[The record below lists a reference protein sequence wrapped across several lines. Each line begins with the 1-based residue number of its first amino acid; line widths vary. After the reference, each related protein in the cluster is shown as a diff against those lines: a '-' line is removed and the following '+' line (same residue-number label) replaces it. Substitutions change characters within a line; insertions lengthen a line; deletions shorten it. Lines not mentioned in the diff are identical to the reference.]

1 MGSGDSHTAH
11 GAPWQLGDGEL
22 RERALSLSRQIEALQ
37 AQRISVMG
45 EVVERGISGED
56 GYRDAGSWLAART
69 MLEVHEARRV
79 VNLAVSLR
87 SQPEIAAAV
96 AEQRV
101 SPTHAQMICDFF
113 ETPPSLL
120 AALAEADPEEHSK
133 VVEFC
138 RDALLAAAVPG
149 PGTTTASVRRA
160 KERLEIR
167 LDAESDGPPTRE
179 RDNLNHLSVSH
190 TLHGRVVVHG
200 NFDALSG
207 EVLMTALSKLSAPQP
222 AEDGTPDRRSPR
234 KRRADA
240 LVEVCRRFL
249 DSGVAGM
256 EAGEK
261 PHVTVLIHQ
270 RDLQGQ
276 PAGPAEKTHRSI
288 TALLDGI
295 GLPWTPWGATLT
307 PETAR
312 AVACDAQ
319 VTPIVIDDN
328 GVPLSMGRTTRLVTP
343 AQRRAL
349 TVRDRGCA
357 FPNCTVPSSW
367 CEAHHITHWADGGP
381 TDLDNMVLLCGS
393 HHRHVHHS
401 DWTITSTPRGRPT
414 FTPPGVEPPGS
425 GPPGADRRHSAGT
438 VVA

>member
-138 RDALLAAAVPG
+138 R
-149 PGTTTASVRRA
+149 
-160 KERLEIR
+160 
-167 LDAESDGPPTRE
+167 
-179 RDNLNHLSVSH
+179 
-190 TLHGRVVVHG
+190 
-200 NFDALSG
+200 
-207 EVLMTALSKLSAPQP
+207 
-222 AEDGTPDRRSPR
+222 
-234 KRRADA
+234 
-240 LVEVCRRFL
+240 
-249 DSGVAGM
+249 
-256 EAGEK
+256 
-261 PHVTVLIHQ
+261 
-270 RDLQGQ
+270 
-276 PAGPAEKTHRSI
+276 
-288 TALLDGI
+288 
-295 GLPWTPWGATLT
+295 
-307 PETAR
+307 
-312 AVACDAQ
+312 
-319 VTPIVIDDN
+319 
-328 GVPLSMGRTTRLVTP
+328 
-343 AQRRAL
+343 
-349 TVRDRGCA
+349 
-357 FPNCTVPSSW
+357 
-367 CEAHHITHWADGGP
+367 
-381 TDLDNMVLLCGS
+381 
-393 HHRHVHHS
+393 
-401 DWTITSTPRGRPT
+401 
-414 FTPPGVEPPGS
+414 
-425 GPPGADRRHSAGT
+425 
-438 VVA
+438 

>member
-1 MGSGDSHTAH
+1 
-11 GAPWQLGDGEL
+11 
-22 RERALSLSRQIEALQ
+22 
-37 AQRISVMG
+37 
-45 EVVERGISGED
+45 
-56 GYRDAGSWLAART
+56 
-69 MLEVHEARRV
+69 
-79 VNLAVSLR
+79 
-87 SQPEIAAAV
+87 
-96 AEQRV
+96 
-101 SPTHAQMICDFF
+101 
-113 ETPPSLL
+113 
-120 AALAEADPEEHSK
+120 
-133 VVEFC
+133 
-138 RDALLAAAVPG
+138 ALLAAAVPG

-207 EVLMTALSKLSAPQP
+207 EVLLTALSKLSAPQP

-249 DSGVAGM
+249 DSGAAGM

-261 PHVTVLIHQ
+261 PHVTVLVNQ
-270 RDLQGQ
+270 RDLERR
-276 PAGPAEKTHRSI
+276 ADTAAERRSVSI
-288 TALLDGI
+288 TALLDGV

-349 TVRDRGCA
+349 VVRDRGCA

-367 CEAHHITHWADGGP
+367 CEAHHITHWADGGS

-401 DWTITSTPRGRPT
+401 DWTITSTPRGRPH
-414 FTPPGVEPPGS
+414 FDPPGGS
-425 GPPGADRRHSAGT
+425 GPTLRGPCARREEAWTTGS
-438 VVA
+438 

>member
-1 MGSGDSHTAH
+1 MGSGDSQTAR
-11 GAPWQLGDGEL
+11 GEPWQLGDAEL
-22 RERALSLSRQIEALQ
+22 RGEVLDVYAEIARLQ
-37 AQRISVMG
+37 ARSIALMG
-45 EVVERGISGED
+45 EVVERGIAGED
-56 GYRDAGSWLAART
+56 GFRDAGSWLAART
-69 MLEVHEARRV
+69 MLEVHKARRV

-120 AALAEADPEEHSK
+120 AALAEADTDEYET
-133 VVEFC
+133 VAAFC

-160 KERLEIR
+160 KERLEVR

-207 EVLMTALSKLSAPQP
+207 EVLLTALSKLSAPQP

-249 DSGVAGM
+249 DSGAAGM

-261 PHVTVLIHQ
+261 PHVTVLVNQ
-270 RDLQGQ
+270 RDLERR
-276 PAGPAEKTHRSI
+276 ADTAAERRSVSI

-295 GLPWTPWGATLT
+295 GLPWRPWGATLT

-319 VTPIVIDDN
+319 VTPIVVDDN

-357 FPNCTVPSSW
+357 FPNCPVPSLW
-367 CEAHHITHWADGGP
+367 CEAHHVTHWADGGG
-381 TDLDNMVLLCGS
+381 TDLDNMVLLCGA

-401 DWTITSTPRGRPT
+401 EWTITSTPRGRPT
-414 FTPPGVEPPGS
+414 FTPPGVD
-425 GPPGADRRHSAGT
+425 PPGAQRHHTGAT

>member
-11 GAPWQLGDGEL
+11 GEPWQLGDAEL
-22 RERALSLSRQIEALQ
+22 RGEVLDVYAEIARLQ
-37 AQRISVMG
+37 ARGIALMG

-56 GYRDAGSWLAART
+56 GFRDAGWWLASRT

-87 SQPEIAAAV
+87 SQREVAAAV

-101 SPTHAQMICDFF
+101 SPTHAQLICDFF
-113 ETPPSLL
+113 EMPPSLL

-179 RDNLNHLSVSH
+179 RDNVNHLSVSH

-207 EVLMTALSKLSAPQP
+207 EVLLTALSKLSAPQP

-261 PHVTVLIHQ
+261 PHVTVLVNQ
-270 RDLQGQ
+270 RDLERR
-276 PAGPAEKTHRSI
+276 ADTAAERRSVSI
-288 TALLDGI
+288 TALLDGV
-295 GLPWTPWGATLT
+295 GLPWRPWGATLT

-319 VTPIVIDDN
+319 VTPIVVDDN

-357 FPNCTVPSSW
+357 FPNCPVPSSW
-367 CEAHHITHWADGGP
+367 CEAHHVTHWADGGP
-381 TDLDNMVLLCGS
+381 TDLDNMVLLCGA

-401 DWTITSTPRGRPT
+401 AWTITSTPRGRPT
-414 FTPPGVEPPGS
+414 FTPPGVDPPG
-425 GPPGADRRHSAGT
+425 GP
-438 VVA
+438 VAHPPRVA